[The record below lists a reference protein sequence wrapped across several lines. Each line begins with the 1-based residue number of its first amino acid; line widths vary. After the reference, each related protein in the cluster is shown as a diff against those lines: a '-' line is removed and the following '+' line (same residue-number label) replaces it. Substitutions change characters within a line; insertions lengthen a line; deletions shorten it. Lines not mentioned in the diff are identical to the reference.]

1 MTSSQHKDI
10 TQLTH
15 VAGMNS
21 KPRLTLKM
29 RIVVARGLLVLLF
42 GLGFFLSMIPSG
54 RATTRAALLLPSLI
68 TAAEPALL
76 RSVNESIQ
84 HTQKVLPS
92 RVGTLY
98 LDVYAPSSSPSPIPG
113 VRGGVVIIP
122 GVGDNREVPQ
132 LVNFAQSL
140 ARTGLVVMIM
150 TTPTLIKYDLSVQ
163 DSDAVFDAFNALASW
178 PNVDPK
184 RIGLI
189 SFSAG
194 ASLACFAGAD
204 PRIRDQ
210 LAFVVLFGGY
220 FNTTTLLRAF
230 GQRAVKVDGQIRSWR
245 PQILPIRALSNII
258 TRALPLPER
267 TLLVNSFTPGGKPP
281 AAHEL
286 ARLSPPAQAAYHL
299 LAGDTPDQVDE
310 HLAALSSQM
319 RAQLDE
325 LSPSRVISRVEA
337 PIYLLHDVNDDSIPF
352 TESRYFAAALTQL
365 NHPHDFVEFDIFRHV
380 QVRSGLGIDQLV
392 SDGLNLFRLLRN
404 VLLISS

>member
-15 VAGMNS
+15 VAGVNS

-163 DSDAVFDAFNALASW
+163 DSDAVFDAFNAL
-178 PNVDPK
+178 
-184 RIGLI
+184 
-189 SFSAG
+189 
-194 ASLACFAGAD
+194 
-204 PRIRDQ
+204 
-210 LAFVVLFGGY
+210 
-220 FNTTTLLRAF
+220 
-230 GQRAVKVDGQIRSWR
+230 
-245 PQILPIRALSNII
+245 
-258 TRALPLPER
+258 
-267 TLLVNSFTPGGKPP
+267 
-281 AAHEL
+281 
-286 ARLSPPAQAAYHL
+286 
-299 LAGDTPDQVDE
+299 
-310 HLAALSSQM
+310 
-319 RAQLDE
+319 
-325 LSPSRVISRVEA
+325 
-337 PIYLLHDVNDDSIPF
+337 
-352 TESRYFAAALTQL
+352 TQL